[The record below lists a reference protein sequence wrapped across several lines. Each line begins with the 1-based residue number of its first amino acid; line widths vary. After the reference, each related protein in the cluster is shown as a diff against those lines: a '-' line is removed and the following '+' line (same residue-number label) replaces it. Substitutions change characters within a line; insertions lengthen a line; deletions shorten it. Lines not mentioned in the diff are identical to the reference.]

1 VSKNR
6 VKKEIHLEHSS
17 LKFPLPE
24 GLLKELSAELHS
36 MNEYPSG
43 DDYDTLRTKLAEYT
57 GTPADNILPANGSD
71 EVIEAVTRAFGSK
84 LILIPV
90 PTFSQYE
97 VSANRNGFKKK
108 LVPCL
113 KGYHYQLNYSRD
125 DLKQASL
132 VWICNPNNPTGSPI
146 QREDIINILNDS
158 PGIVV
163 VDECNY
169 EYLGETVVDLID
181 EFPNL
186 VVSRSFSKNFGLA
199 GFRLGFALSS
209 PRNIHEIAHYCQ
221 VFRVNR
227 MAEAAGC
234 KVLKYLDYFQKIWQ
248 EIALVREYFIS
259 GMKGIGIEV
268 FPSRSNFVLAD
279 FVTEEKTRRAW
290 QYLREKNVFTCPA
303 WGEEC
308 TGLGKNFIRFTIS
321 NKEEMGLVLRLL
333 TDFQKT
339 ILE

>member
-1 VSKNR
+1 MSNDGA
-6 VKKEIHLEHSS
+6 KKEIHLEHSS

-24 GLLKELSAELHS
+24 GLLKELSVELHS

-43 DDYDTLRTKLAEYT
+43 EDYDILRTKLAEYT
-57 GTPADNILPANGSD
+57 GTPADNVLVANGSD

-97 VSANRNGFKKK
+97 ISANRNGFEKK

-113 KGYHYQLNYSRD
+113 KGYHYQLNYSKD
-125 DLKQASL
+125 DLRQASL

-146 QREDIINILNDS
+146 PREDIINILNSS

-186 VVSRSFSKNFGLA
+186 IVSRSFSKNFGLA

-209 PRNIHEIAHYCQ
+209 PQNIHEVARYCQ
-221 VFRVNR
+221 IFRVNR
-227 MAEAAGC
+227 MAEVAGS

-248 EIALVREYFIS
+248 EVALVREYFIS
-259 GMKGIGIEV
+259 GLKSIDIET

-279 FVTEEKTRRAW
+279 FATEKKARRAW
-290 QYLREKNVFTCPA
+290 QYLREKKVFTSPS
-303 WGEEC
+303 WDEEY
-308 TGLGKNFIRFTIS
+308 TGLEKHFIRFAIG
-321 NKEEMGLVLRLL
+321 NKKEMGLVLRLL
-333 TDFQKT
+333 TDFQK
-339 ILE
+339 LF